1 MTIRG
6 ILFDKDGTLI
16 DFQRTWMPAY
26 RAGLET
32 LGSIVGSDDPT
43 LADRCLED
51 TGFDLARGVVKPD
64 TALASHANDDI
75 AEQWLSLAGLPG
87 NPEARRH
94 VVSVMET
101 FVATKPV
108 PLFDVAALFD
118 RLAGLDLVLGVATM
132 DGEWV
137 ARSSLS
143 ALHADHDVSFVAGW
157 DSGHGKKPEPGMV
170 LAFCEAVDL
179 APAEI
184 LVIGDS
190 LHDLRMGRNASAGM
204 VVGVR
209 SGVSQ
214 DDELSADADHMLDDA
229 TQVETLL
236 G

>member
-1 MTIRG
+1 LAIRG

-32 LGSIVGSDDPT
+32 LCSIVGTDDPT

-51 TGFDLARGVVKPD
+51 TGFDPALGAVKPD

-75 AEQWLSLAGLPG
+75 AEQWLGFAGLPG
-87 NPEARRH
+87 NAQARKQ
-94 VVSVMET
+94 VVGVMET
-101 FVATKPV
+101 YAATKPV

-118 RLAGLDLVLGVATM
+118 QLAGLDLVLGVATM

-157 DSGHGKKPEPGMV
+157 DSGHGKKPDPGMA
-170 LAFCEAVDL
+170 LAFCEAADL

-184 LVIGDS
+184 MVIGDS
-190 LHDLRMGRNASAGM
+190 LHDLHMGRNAGAGL

-229 TQVETLL
+229 TGIEILL